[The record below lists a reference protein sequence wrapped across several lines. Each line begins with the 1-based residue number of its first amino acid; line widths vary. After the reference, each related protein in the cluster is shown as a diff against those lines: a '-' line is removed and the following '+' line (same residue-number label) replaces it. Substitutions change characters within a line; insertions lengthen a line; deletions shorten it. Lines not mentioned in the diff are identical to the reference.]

1 MTQNIFP
8 KSVKISEKNYHI
20 PKLIHEMP
28 TNMISILSFGK
39 LHITN
44 RARIS
49 NIDFLRF
56 RHVFFPLVLNQFLIR
71 QKVIQNGMDQCNVNC
86 NVFCLVTFVRTLRTL
101 GWIFKTHD
109 NIGKFI
115 TEMSGDMFSRRIL
128 VIRQS
133 NLLRGI
139 DKKTVRR

>member
-1 MTQNIFP
+1 
-8 KSVKISEKNYHI
+8 
-20 PKLIHEMP
+20 MP

-44 RARIS
+44 RARIA

-56 RHVFFPLVLNQFLIR
+56 RHVFFPLGFNQFLIR

-86 NVFCLVTFVRTLRTL
+86 HVFGLVTFVCTLRTL
-101 GWIFKTHD
+101 GWIFETHD
-109 NIGKFI
+109 DIGKFI
-115 TEMSGDMFSRRIL
+115 TEMSGDVFSRRIL

-133 NLLRGI
+133 NLLKGF
-139 DKKTVRR
+139 DNKTVSICLYMFSS